1 MVKFCNVTWIIISD
15 IFLFSCI
22 IELQFLNMIVIT
34 SLSFLATTYYHIDK
48 ESKHIQCK
56 EWVLVFNSEVQAVN
70 WIFVS

>member
-1 MVKFCNVTWIIISD
+1 
-15 IFLFSCI
+15 
-22 IELQFLNMIVIT
+22 MIVIT

-70 WIFVS
+70 